1 MAKCKYDWPE
11 ASDRSLIGKRIN
23 RIDGPAKSSGRA
35 KYTYDINLP
44 GLLVAKIYRSPYA
57 HAKITAID
65 TSEAEKLPGVKTV
78 RVIQGVGKEIQ
89 WAGDEIVAVAA
100 VSEDIADD
108 AVRKIKVEFEQLP
121 HFVHEEDLQQAGDHA
136 KEAGG
141 EKTAEIPT
149 RPSAIPTW

>member
-1 MAKCKYDWPE
+1 MASCKYDWPAAGE
-11 ASDRSLIGKRIN
+11 RSLIGKRIS

-35 KYTYDINLP
+35 KYTYDIDLP

-108 AVRKIKVEFEQLP
+108 AVRKIKVELVDPQTGVALKITEKGKP
-121 HFVHEEDLQQAGDHA
+121 VKYTVITKAGY
-136 KEAGG
+136 
-141 EKTAEIPT
+141 TAPRAVE
-149 RPSAIPTW
+149 